1 MKTWNFVRFL
11 LNKEG
16 ANMKKVIYST
26 NTKAR
31 GGGGG
36 GGGSSSSC
44 SGGGGGG
51 GIILV

>member
-26 NTKAR
+26 NR
-31 GGGGG
+31 G
-36 GGGSSSSC
+36 C
-44 SGGGGGG
+44 KREAAK
-51 GIILV
+51 ILPPTF